1 VESRFSAW
9 SQRQLF
15 GRPLHRSMPV
25 KAHATHSFF
34 RCSDVFFSRPT
45 GHYVRDNYS
54 VLLNMA
60 PVYHIVAVRVI

>member
-1 VESRFSAW
+1 
-9 SQRQLF
+9 
-15 GRPLHRSMPV
+15 MPV